1 MAKEVKKTIE
11 VEDKTKTEVLDTV
24 KDTKTVETPEVK
36 EEEKVVEETKEDANN
51 EEKSQTEEPKEEN
64 PEDKPINIEKVE
76 TPTNLHESKC
86 TPHKR
91 VRMGFGYLNGWNGME
106 Y

>member
-24 KDTKTVETPEVK
+24 KDTKPVETPEVK
-36 EEEKVVEETKEDANN
+36 EEEKVAEQTKEDINN
-51 EEKSQTEEPKEEN
+51 EEKPQSEEINEEKPK
-64 PEDKPINIEKVE
+64 DKPINIEKVE